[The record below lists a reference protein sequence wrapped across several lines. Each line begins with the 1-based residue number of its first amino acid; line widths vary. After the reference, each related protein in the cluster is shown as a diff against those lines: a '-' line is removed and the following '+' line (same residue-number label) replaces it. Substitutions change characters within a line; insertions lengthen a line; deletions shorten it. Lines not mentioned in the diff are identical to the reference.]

1 MGATNEIGVFE
12 MDDTGLREVP
22 NPSQMLLE
30 GRLTEEPG
38 TCVTCVR
45 RVPALYWQRYRPC
58 CHPTSFGTPRRAPM
72 VLIITG
78 HAAQGRSG
86 KAGEGWESIPADAYL
101 NVIGGL
107 YLDEPGADLAA
118 VLALASS
125 FRDKPVPPD
134 LVAVGEVGLTGEL
147 RSVSALSQRLSE
159 VRRLGFTKCLVPQ
172 RHGRQTIV
180 PPTGLQLIPVKNIR
194 EALAVLL

>member
-1 MGATNEIGVFE
+1 MS
-12 MDDTGLREVP
+12 R
-22 NPSQMLLE
+22 
-30 GRLTEEPG
+30 
-38 TCVTCVR
+38 
-45 RVPALYWQRYRPC
+45 
-58 CHPTSFGTPRRAPM
+58 
-72 VLIITG
+72 
-78 HAAQGRSG
+78 
-86 KAGEGWESIPADAYL
+86 
-101 NVIGGL
+101 
-107 YLDEPGADLAA
+107 GADLAA

-180 PPTGLQLIPVKNIR
+180 PPTGLQLIPVKTSER
-194 EALAVLL
+194 RWRFSCEAAWGRK

>member
-1 MGATNEIGVFE
+1 MEGARPV
-12 MDDTGLREVP
+12 LAEV
-22 NPSQMLLE
+22 QALL
-30 GRLTEEPG
+30 T
-38 TCVTCVR
+38 
-45 RVPALYWQRYRPC
+45 
-58 CHPTSFGTPRRAPM
+58 PTSFGTPRRSTNGFDYNRAM
-72 VLIITG
+72 LLMAVLE
-78 HAAQGRSG
+78 
-86 KAGEGWESIPADAYL
+86 KAGRAGSQYL
-101 NVIGGL
+101 RRLSQCHRGL

-172 RHGRQTIV
+172 RHDGRPLCPRQ
-180 PPTGLQLIPVKNIR
+180 GYS
-194 EALAVLL
+194 